1 MIAISKPVIINALVI
16 LFLAVTIAVAQE
28 DYEVRKVAFE
38 GNKTLSSDKLSE
50 QILTYGTG
58 SFSKLILRKDPFHF
72 SREVLDTD
80 TKRLKIYYQKQGF
93 LSPEIEAFTF
103 DADTED
109 KTVKVRF
116 NVKEGQ
122 PTSVDSIDFKI
133 TAPDQSNRDVVKQ
146 TIDISLDNLLLK
158 PGVRF
163 RDRAAQDDKE
173 ILLGVLNNE
182 GYPYANVQSQLN
194 VHDSASS
201 VDIIWVIDSGPRC
214 HFGDV
219 KVNGNR
225 YTSEALVLDNKTFDK
240 GELYQREEIE
250 KSQQQIYSLGVYHIV
265 SFNSQLSK
273 NRDPVIPISA
283 KVREA
288 PRWSTKFGVGYGRED
303 RFRVFNDARY
313 LSFLGGARR
322 LNLYTKHSGLE
333 PYHINLKLTQPAF
346 ITPKTTL
353 TISPF
358 IRKQTEPAFTLRRYG
373 ANTSVKHDFTG
384 FISGSF
390 GYEFEQV
397 DLDLESVAEDPNHE
411 RELNRLYNKSSVTL
425 GLIRDSSEPMFSP
438 QTGCFCAFSTK
449 ISGLD
454 LGSDYHYAK
463 LTADLRRYFSFAAQ
477 VLALRMRIGSI
488 RSYDDHGYIPV
499 EDRYYAG
506 GAKSVRG
513 WARSE
518 LGPKDIESRPIG
530 GMSILEGNIEI
541 RYPIYGVVSGVV
553 FYDYGNVW
561 LQSATYHPDEL
572 RYAAGAGI
580 RVKTPIGPVRL
591 DAARPVF
598 DDETKIQF
606 HISVGEAF

>member
-1 MIAISKPVIINALVI
+1 MNAVSRPAILNSILI
-16 LFLAVTIAVAQE
+16 LFFTVTITVAQE
-28 DYEVRKVAFE
+28 DYEVREVAFE
-38 GNKTLSSDKLSE
+38 GNKILSSDKLSE

-80 TKRLKIYYQKQGF
+80 IKRLKIYYQKQGF
-93 LSPEIEAFTF
+93 LSPQISGSIF
-103 DADTED
+103 DED
-109 KTVKVRF
+109 NEGKTVKVRIAIE
-116 NVKEGQ
+116 EGQ
-122 PTSVDSIDFKI
+122 PTLVGSVDFEISSL
-133 TAPDQSNRDVVKQ
+133 DQSDKETVKQ
-146 TIDISLDNLLLK
+146 AIVNSRDHQLLK
-158 PGVRF
+158 SGVRF
-163 RDRAAQDDKE
+163 RDRAAQADKE
-173 ILLGVLNNE
+173 IILRALNNK
-182 GYPYANVQSQLN
+182 GFPYAKIQSELT
-194 VHDSASS
+194 VTDSADS
-201 VDIIWVIDSGPRC
+201 VDVTWKIDSGPRC
-214 HFGDV
+214 QFGNV
-219 KVNGNR
+219 EINGTR
-225 YTSEALVLDNKTFDK
+225 YTSEDLVIENKTFEK
-240 GELYQREEIE
+240 GELYQRQEIE

-265 SFNSQLSK
+265 SFNTQLSK
-273 NRDPVIPISA
+273 NRDPEIPISV

-303 RFRVFNDARY
+303 KFRVFNDARY

-346 ITPKTTL
+346 ITPKTTM

-358 IRKQTEPAFTLRRYG
+358 LRKQTEPAFTIRRYG
-373 ANTSVKHDFTG
+373 ANASVKHEFTRT
-384 FISGSF
+384 ISGTF

-397 DLDLESVAEDPNHE
+397 DLDLESIAEDPNME
-411 RELNRLYNKSSVTL
+411 SELNRVYNKSSVTL

-449 ISGLD
+449 FSGLD

-463 LTADLRRYFSFAAQ
+463 LTADLRRYFSFATQ
-477 VLALRMRIGSI
+477 VLALRLRIGSI
-488 RSYDDHGYIPV
+488 TSYDDHGYIPV

-530 GMSILEGNIEI
+530 GLSVLEGNIEI
-541 RYPIYGVVSGVV
+541 RYPIYGIVSGAV
-553 FYDYGNVW
+553 FYDYGNIW

-591 DAARPVF
+591 DVARPVF
-598 DDETKIQF
+598 DDETKIQI
-606 HISVGEAF
+606 HISVGQAF